1 MPGGGMPRR
10 PGRLASLWLAGC
22 LTVVVVCAP
31 CGARAAAATRAQ
43 EEALKRLLL
52 SYEKA
57 IETKD
62 LSLFR
67 SVKPNLS
74 VDEERRL
81 RKAFDS
87 TRTHEVSISVETL
100 ECQEGHCL
108 ARLTRRDTLDGSI
121 VSSFPQ
127 TLRLST
133 GPDGLVIEE
142 IGR

>member
-1 MPGGGMPRR
+1 MLLS
-10 PGRLASLWLAGC
+10 LAVAVAPVGALAA
-22 LTVVVVCAP
+22 TP
-31 CGARAAAATRAQ
+31 TRAQ
-43 EEALKRLLL
+43 EDAVRRLLV

-74 VDEERRL
+74 AEEEKRL

-127 TLRLST
+127 TLRLT
-133 GPDGLVIEE
+133 QGHDGFVIEE

>member
-1 MPGGGMPRR
+1 MRSEEAMRR
-10 PGRLASLWLAGC
+10 TCSRSAWLVGAA
-22 LTVVVVCAP
+22 LLVAP
-31 CGARAAAATRAQ
+31 LVAQAATVTKSQ
-43 EEALKRLLL
+43 EEAVRRLLQ

-74 VDEERRL
+74 AEEERRL

-87 TRTHEVSISVETL
+87 TRTHEVSITVEGL

-127 TLRLST
+127 TLRIAQ
-133 GPDGLVIEE
+133 GPEGFVIEE

>member
-1 MPGGGMPRR
+1 M
-10 PGRLASLWLAGC
+10 LALMVAG
-22 LTVVVVCAP
+22 AP
-31 CGARAAAATRAQ
+31 VAARAASPTRAQ
-43 EEALKRLLL
+43 EEAVKRLLV

-74 VDEERRL
+74 GEEEKRL
-81 RKAFDS
+81 RKAFES
-87 TRTHEVSISVETL
+87 TRSHEVSISVEAL

-127 TLRLST
+127 TLRLSS
-133 GPDGLVIEE
+133 GPDGFVIEE

>member
-1 MPGGGMPRR
+1 MWDR
-10 PGRLASLWLAGC
+10 GRARGAGACLLAAGLSLVPVAE
-22 LTVVVVCAP
+22 T
-31 CGARAAAATRAQ
+31 AAAATRAQ
-43 EEALKRLLL
+43 DEAVRKLIAA
-52 SYEKA
+52 YERA

-62 LSLFR
+62 LDLFR

-74 VDEERRL
+74 SEEEKRL

-87 TRTHEVSISVETL
+87 TKTHEVQITVEALDCSET
-100 ECQEGHCL
+100 GCL

-127 TLRLST
+127 TLRL
-133 GPDGLVIEE
+133 GQGGGGLVIEE

>member
-1 MPGGGMPRR
+1 MT
-10 PGRLASLWLAGC
+10 SQ
-22 LTVVVVCAP
+22 
-31 CGARAAAATRAQ
+31 TRSSPSQTNSPTPA
-43 EEALKRLLL
+43 
-52 SYEKA
+52 
-57 IETKD
+57 
-62 LSLFR
+62 
-67 SVKPNLS
+67 
-74 VDEERRL
+74 
-81 RKAFDS
+81 AFDS

>member
-1 MPGGGMPRR
+1 M
-10 PGRLASLWLAGC
+10 
-22 LTVVVVCAP
+22 
-31 CGARAAAATRAQ
+31 
-43 EEALKRLLL
+43 KRLLT

-74 VDEERRL
+74 AEEEKRL
-81 RKAFDS
+81 RKAFES
-87 TRTHEVSISVETL
+87 TRTHEVIISVEAL

-127 TLRLST
+127 TLRLT
-133 GPDGLVIEE
+133 QGPDGFVIEE

>member
-1 MPGGGMPRR
+1 MITAALVVAPI
-10 PGRLASLWLAGC
+10 LVQAG
-22 LTVVVVCAP
+22 
-31 CGARAAAATRAQ
+31 AATKTQ
-43 EEALKRLLL
+43 EEAVKRLLQN
-52 SYEKA
+52 YQKA

-67 SVKPNLS
+67 SVKPSLS
-74 VDEERRL
+74 GEEERRL

-87 TRTHEVSISVETL
+87 TRTHEVSITLEGL
-100 ECQEGHCL
+100 ECQEGQCL

-127 TLRLST
+127 TLRIAP
-133 GPDGLVIEE
+133 GPEGFVIDE